1 VSATPAAE
9 RLAGRVALVTGAA
22 SGIGRATAERIAAE
36 GGRVWCVDLQSEG
49 AKATAEAIAAAG
61 GEASAWACDV
71 SVPAQVSAA
80 VAACVERHGR
90 IDVLCNVAGV
100 LPAMQPTAALPL
112 ETWQR
117 ALDVNLTGTFLTCQ
131 AALPHLLESR
141 GCIVNTSSTSALRG
155 LPWSAAYAASKG
167 GVLALTYTLAVE
179 YGKQGL
185 RANAVCPGN
194 ILTPMTS
201 AVRLPEGV
209 DTNLILRTIAL
220 DKPRGPESVA
230 GVIAMLAS
238 EDGAHI
244 NGEFIRMDGGALS

>member
-1 VSATPAAE
+1 MS
-9 RLAGRVALVTGAA
+9 LARFTDRVVLVTGAA
-22 SGIGRATAERIAAE
+22 SGIGRATAERLASE
-36 GGRVWCVDLQSEG
+36 GARVLCVDLQADAARETVDAIVKAGG
-49 AKATAEAIAAAG
+49 AAEAHP
-61 GEASAWACDV
+61 CDV
-71 SVPAQVSAA
+71 SDPEQVT
-80 VAACVERHGR
+80 ACVQACVDGFGR

-100 LPAMQPTAALPL
+100 LPAMQPTAEVELA
-112 ETWQR
+112 TWQR
-117 ALDVNLTGTFLTCQ
+117 ALDVNLTGTFLMCRS
-131 AALPHLLESR
+131 ALPHLLEV
-141 GCIVNTSSTSALRG
+141 GGNIVNTASTSALRG

-209 DTNLILRTIAL
+209 DPQLILRTVAL
-220 DKPRGPESVA
+220 DRPRGPESVA

-238 EDGAHI
+238 DDGAHV
-244 NGEFIRMDGGALS
+244 NGELVRMDGGALS